1 MRLKLAMIR
10 GYSGAYLLSST
21 LSIVFFRGEDIHFH
35 FTLDGKYDL
44 KTFQLKRKTTK

>member
-10 GYSGAYLLSST
+10 GYSGAYLLNST
-21 LSIVFFRGEDIHFH
+21 LSIVFLGGDIHFH